1 MTSSYIIIP
10 TAALCCYLF
19 LFLAFMAAK
28 KTGEIKAFIMVL
40 ASCILWTGGSAL
52 MRLQAWPSLGF
63 WFQAS
68 LLGLFMLAYWLFHF
82 IVVFT
87 DSDCRVMTK
96 VWLILVL
103 ASFTFNAFT
112 GLLLAK
118 PVPEYAAD
126 GTVSYVYNLS
136 WPVAVFFVVCGGIV
150 IHTILLIFRSYRE
163 DELKKRQTKPIILG
177 ASSVLLG
184 QLLFLAPF
192 CKGFP
197 IDVLS
202 AFIMVICLGYA
213 LYKRRLFKLTLLV
226 SKGACYAASAVLS
239 VLFFSYWIPSMDG
252 FMKKTLPDFPISE
265 TLMIALLF
273 MICTVVLYNLMKI
286 CIDKLF
292 IKDEIQRANSL
303 KEFSHD
309 VSQSLRINEIMD
321 KMVRLLRDALDIQKI
336 YVFVQNTRDLD
347 YNMAYSLSPLDNRS
361 FRLDHKNPLIKY
373 LENHHE
379 CLLMSDF
386 QCMTVYKSMWEEE
399 KNQFTVMHTD
409 CFIPLNDDDTLVGV
423 VAVSLPAGKR
433 SFSFDDLSFLSSI
446 SSICSIAVKNSRLYE
461 QAYYE
466 ARTDELT
473 GLYNRKY
480 FYEILEQEYSKC
492 EGRSLALVVFNM
504 DDFRLYNQ
512 LYGTKEGDLALQRTA
527 RAISSC
533 VGDNGYTTRYS
544 SKVFSVILPGY
555 DMLAA
560 KNLADTIR
568 RQIMHINDS
577 TNDKILKVLTMSI
590 GISSIPYTASSVSE
604 LIDTADMAVF
614 NVKRKGKNGIM
625 LAAGGQIMRDT
636 QTYRNAE
643 QEHEHREE
651 IYSSYASTIYALTAA
666 IDTKDHYTFNHS
678 KNVAYYA
685 SELAYATGLDADTV
699 EIIREAGLLHDIG
712 KIGIPETVLNKPG
725 KLTEEEF
732 EIMKNHVESSVG
744 IIRYLPS
751 LEYVIPAVIGHHER
765 YDGTGYPRR
774 IAGENIPLSARILC
788 VADSFDAM
796 ISNRSYKESYGV
808 DFALR
813 EIEKQEGRQFDP
825 KLASLFIQL
834 VSSGKIKVQREED
847 STAKNA

>member
-1 MTSSYIIIP
+1 
-10 TAALCCYLF
+10 
-19 LFLAFMAAK
+19 
-28 KTGEIKAFIMVL
+28 
-40 ASCILWTGGSAL
+40 
-52 MRLQAWPSLGF
+52 
-63 WFQAS
+63 
-68 LLGLFMLAYWLFHF
+68 ML
-82 IVVFT
+82 
-87 DSDCRVMTK
+87 
-96 VWLILVL
+96 
-103 ASFTFNAFT
+103 
-112 GLLLAK
+112 
-118 PVPEYAAD
+118 
-126 GTVSYVYNLS
+126 
-136 WPVAVFFVVCGGIV
+136 
-150 IHTILLIFRSYRE
+150 HTIYLIIKSYRK

-184 QLLFLAPF
+184 QVLFLAPF

-202 AFIMVICLGYA
+202 ALIMVICLGYA

-226 SKGACYAASAVLS
+226 SKGACYAVSAVLS
-239 VLFFSYWIPSMDG
+239 VLFFSYWLPSMDG
-252 FMKKTLPDFPISE
+252 MMRKTLIHFPISE
-265 TLMIALLF
+265 TMMIALLF
-273 MICTVVLYNLMKI
+273 MICTVILYNLMKI

-292 IKDEIQRANSL
+292 IKDEIQRANAL

-321 KMVRLLRDALDIQKI
+321 KMVRLLRDSLDIQKI
-336 YVFVQNTRDLD
+336 FVFVQNTKDQD
-347 YNMAYSLSPLDNRS
+347 YDMAYSLSPLDNRS
-361 FRLDHKNPLIKY
+361 FKLDHKNPLIKY
-373 LENHHE
+373 LESNHE

-386 QCMTVYKSMWEEE
+386 QCMTVYRSMWEEE
-399 KNQFTVMHTD
+399 KNQFAVMHTD

-433 SFSFDDLSFLSSI
+433 NFSFDDLSFLSSI

-466 ARTDELT
+466 ARTDEMT

-480 FYEILEQEYSKC
+480 FYEILEKEYSRC
-492 EGRSLALVVFNM
+492 EGRSLALIVFNM

-568 RQIMHINDS
+568 RQIMHINDN

-590 GISSIPYTASSVSE
+590 GISSIPYTASSISE

-636 QTYRNAE
+636 QTYRNTE
-643 QEHEHREE
+643 QGHEHREE
-651 IYSSYASTIYALTAA
+651 IYSAYASTIYALTAA

-699 EIIREAGLLHDIG
+699 EIIREAGLLHDVG

-732 EIMKNHVESSVG
+732 EIMVYVDPPEKGSNFKLSVADNGIGMSEEFRMTMFEPFTQEKRVETDAATGTGLGLSIVKKYVDLMGGTVEVKSKINSGTEVTVM
-744 IIRYLPS
+744 LP
-751 LEYVIPAVIGHHER
+751 LQGAAENDEVLKKPAVR
-765 YDGTGYPRR
+765 YEMFAGKHALLIEDNDINAEIALLLLGDAGVITDRAADGKAGLEMFAGSTDGYYDFILMDIRMPVMNGFEAAAAIRGMDR
-774 IAGENIPLSARILC
+774 TDAADVPVIAMTADAFEESMTEARNAGMNDYIIKPVDRDAMFRTIAENI
-788 VADSFDAM
+788 
-796 ISNRSYKESYGV
+796 
-808 DFALR
+808 
-813 EIEKQEGRQFDP
+813 EK
-825 KLASLFIQL
+825 
-834 VSSGKIKVQREED
+834 
-847 STAKNA
+847 